1 VRPGGRD
8 DARVPLVGGTR
19 RREAERLRWWV
30 GAGPTWAARWAAK
43 LKRRAGPRGKKLGCA
58 EDLGQK
64 RGRKK
69 EGKEIL
75 LLVSKELT
83 KLEFKH
89 KFEFKQIKTMQQHV
103 CNSKLL

>member
-8 DARVPLVGGTR
+8 DARIPPVGGTR
-19 RREAERLRWWV
+19 RREAEWLRWWV
-30 GAGPTWAARWAAK
+30 GVGPTWAARWVAK
-43 LKRRAGPRGKKLGCA
+43 LKRRAGPRGIKLGCA

-64 RGRKK
+64 RKRKK
-69 EGKEIL
+69 GEKNL
-75 LLVSKELT
+75 LLFSKELT